1 MEINS
6 LQGRLINR
14 VKEMS
19 GDQLAWLE
27 MVLDS
32 TCLPENETEVEL
44 VHGIMMV
51 QEDSGTLDF
60 LTEEEGYSEK
70 DAIAIY
76 RNSAG

>member
-1 MEINS
+1 MEINP

-19 GDQLAWLE
+19 GEQLAWLE

-32 TCLPENETEVEL
+32 TFLPENETDAEL
-44 VHGIMMV
+44 VHGIMAV
-51 QEDSGTLDF
+51 QEDSGTLNF

-76 RNSAG
+76 RNPAR